1 VPVALLVRLRA
12 SEVTVVER
20 VTGRLRIMSFVE
32 LRNVGR
38 KRRIISAVVA
48 DEYLE
53 AKLSTPVH

>member
-1 VPVALLVRLRA
+1 MAVALLVRSGA
-12 SEVTVVER
+12 SEVTVGER
-20 VTGRLRIMSFVE
+20 VTGRLRIMSLVE

-53 AKLSTPVH
+53 AN